1 MKKEILTG
9 TKAIGIAIAI
19 AAIASLRDT
28 QTPLTSTNALMFCGV
43 PLLFFYITGRIMIG
57 ANMGK

>member
-9 TKAIGIAIAI
+9 TKMIGIAIVI
-19 AAIASLRDT
+19 AAIASLKDT
-28 QTPLTSTNALMFCGV
+28 QIPLTSTNALLFCGL
-43 PLLFFYITGRIMIG
+43 PLLMFYIAGRIMIG